1 MRERIARWIAL
12 LLAVITVAMSALFAW
27 VHNPQRS
34 ADEVPPA
41 PVREEHVGSGEHPG
55 RIVYEAQRCAAC
67 HSIAG
72 AGSPRY
78 PLDGVGARLARDE
91 LRKWIV
97 GAPELED
104 ALPASA
110 FRRKQQYQGLPES
123 ELDALVSWLEEI
135 SD

>member
-1 MRERIARWIAL
+1 M
-12 LLAVITVAMSALFAW
+12 LLAVVTVAISALFAW
-27 VHNPQRS
+27 VHNPQHS
-34 ADEVPPA
+34 ADEVPQAPA
-41 PVREEHVGSGEHPG
+41 REERAESGEHPG
-55 RIVYEAQRCAAC
+55 RTVYEAQRCAAC

-72 AGSPRY
+72 AGNPRY

-110 FRRKQQYQGLPES
+110 LRRKQQYQGLPES
-123 ELDALVSWLEEI
+123 ELDALVSWLEGI
-135 SD
+135 PD

>member
-1 MRERIARWIAL
+1 MRERIARWVAL
-12 LLAVITVAMSALFAW
+12 LTTFVTVAMSVLFAW
-27 VHNPQRS
+27 VHNLEPSGDGAPPTPAR
-34 ADEVPPA
+34 DERPA
-41 PVREEHVGSGEHPG
+41 SGDHPG
-55 RIVYEAQRCAAC
+55 RTVYEAQRCAAC

-78 PLDGVGARLARDE
+78 PLDGVGARLDRSE

-104 ALPASA
+104 ALPAGA
-110 FRRKQQYQGLPES
+110 FRRKQRYQELPES
-123 ELDALVSWLEEI
+123 ELDALVSWLESI